1 MLGQTDNLVV
11 IFFIL
16 SYDTYVQFHINVCLF
31 QPFQGFHAQGVS
43 LRIVAQASVSFSAVS
58 IQGDV
63 YPPRLV
69 GLQDAYHFVV
79 DECAVRIESQDESH
93 FAQPGVQL
101 LEVWVEH
108 RFTSGEEDEEC
119 THVLKLF
126 CPVEPLLQRR

>member
-1 MLGQTDNLVV
+1 M
-11 IFFIL
+11 
-16 SYDTYVQFHINVCLF
+16 
-31 QPFQGFHAQGVS
+31 
-43 LRIVAQASVSFSAVS
+43 
-58 IQGDV
+58 
-63 YPPRLV
+63 

-79 DECAVRIESQDESH
+79 DKCAVRIESQDESH

-126 CPVEPLLQRR
+126 RPVEPLLQR